1 MEGFIFNGL
10 PALVFLIAGGIC
22 GTTIERWR
30 RKREIRRRIDALC
43 AGFSEQIVPALEK
56 LAEAH
61 AEATS

>member
-30 RKREIRRRIDALC
+30 RKREIRRRIDSLVD
-43 AGFSEQIVPALEK
+43 GFTSTLVPVLDK

-61 AEATS
+61 AERTS